1 MIERDRMVSAQKRLL
16 RARLG
21 YGEYKAAQRAWA
33 RARAAQR
40 RAWAKRALEALQ
52 GQG

>member
-1 MIERDRMVSAQKRLL
+1 MNERDRMVSAQKRLL